1 MRPSVTSRQE
11 KLAEVLF
18 EFNKVDEIIFIYE
31 ERHEQVN
38 EQFQTVYTEVASLN
52 NKFDTEER

>member
-18 EFNKVDEIIFIYE
+18 EFDKVDEIIFVYE

-52 NKFDTEER
+52 KKFDTEER

>member
-31 ERHEQVN
+31 ERHEWVN
-38 EQFQTVYTEVASLN
+38 EQF
-52 NKFDTEER
+52 

>member
-38 EQFQTVYTEVASLN
+38 EQFWTVYTEVASLN

>member
-31 ERHEQVN
+31 ERHEWVN

>member
-38 EQFQTVYTEVASLN
+38 EQFQTVYTEVASLS